1 MDQKELLDKIR
12 HSAEG
17 IEVPE
22 TLTPQNVEETLKK
35 KEQQKKTHRRKIMI
49 RWIEAA
55 AVLALVAAGGT
66 QTDLYKQ
73 WKEPA
78 GAVTEARLT
87 ALSSGMDTAENGKS
101 TGEDAI
107 TEQDLTE
114 EQDTEAEE
122 NTQSEGTSA
131 SCRFVQAGSEEEL
144 YETLQELQ
152 NQTGSY
158 ARGAGQS
165 VMLLEESADMA
176 MMDAGSA
183 DTASSPYTA
192 DSSDYSQTNVR
203 EAGVDEGD
211 VVKTDGSY
219 LYILKSSGSVR
230 IVDIRDAKMKEIAD
244 IQSDKLNESIEDL
257 YLDGDKLMLVTT
269 GYESSM
275 EEAETDTYTVNRYQY
290 TALTVYD
297 ITDREQPEV
306 TGRVTQ
312 EGYYRQ
318 SRKNG
323 DYVYLLTQ
331 YSPSVGD
338 HFEDSSVMPLVNE
351 QKLAISDVYL
361 PEQASQSDYLVV
373 SGINIQDPK
382 DVISSKAIVSGAEDF
397 YMSTESLYICN
408 NNWNNGKSSTE
419 IMKFACADGQITAGS
434 VCELPGYL
442 NDTFSLDE
450 YQGYLRVL
458 VTEDGDSQT
467 NSLYILDKDMQVTGA
482 IRDLADGE
490 TIQSARFMGNM
501 AYFVTFRQT
510 DPLFCADL
518 SNPEDPQILS
528 ELKLTGFSS
537 YLHMYGE
544 NLLLGVGYEADEE
557 TGNQT
562 GVKLS
567 MFDISDPS
575 DIKELDRYVIKNA
588 SYLPSDYNYKA
599 ILADGDKN
607 LIGFVCD
614 EEYLV
619 FSYDEEKGFQNLL
632 TYTMSDW
639 TYWDGNGECRG
650 VYAGDRFYIV
660 DQEEVLCFDMNQD
673 FALTDRLSWN

>member
-17 IEVPE
+17 IEIPE
-22 TLTPQNVEETLKK
+22 QLTPQSVEEKLKR
-35 KEQQKKTHRRKIMI
+35 EAQQKKIQRRKIMI
-49 RWIEAA
+49 RWMEAA
-55 AVLALVAAGGT
+55 AVLAIVAAGGT
-66 QTDLYKQ
+66 QTELYKQ

-78 GAVTEARLT
+78 
-87 ALSSGMDTAENGKS
+87 LSS
-101 TGEDAI
+101 DADM
-107 TEQDLTE
+107 EKPVA
-114 EQDTEAEE
+114 EQDTESSVQPEKV
-122 NTQSEGTSA
+122 TA
-131 SCRFVQAGSEEEL
+131 SGEFKQADSEEEL
-144 YETLQELQ
+144 YKTLQELEK
-152 NQTGSY
+152 QTGSY
-158 ARGAGQS
+158 ARGGDI
-165 VMLLEESADMA
+165 MLLEESAEITT
-176 MMDAGSA
+176 MDAGAA
-183 DTASSPYTA
+183 DTAANQKVTGEA
-192 DSSDYSQTNVR
+192 DYSQTNVR

-230 IVDIRDAKMKEIAD
+230 IVDIRETKMKEVAE
-244 IQSDKLNESIEDL
+244 IQPEKLNESIEDL
-257 YLDGDKLMLVTT
+257 YLDGDRLMLVTT

-275 EEAETDTYTVNRYQY
+275 EEAESDMYTVNRYQY

-297 ITDREQPEV
+297 ITEREHPEM
-306 TGRVTQ
+306 TGRITQ
-312 EGYYRQ
+312 EGDYLQ

-331 YSPSVGD
+331 YSPSLGD
-338 HFEDSSVMPLVNE
+338 SFEDSSVMPLVNE

-361 PEQASQSDYLVV
+361 PDQTSQPDYLVA
-373 SGINIQDPK
+373 SGINIQDPEN
-382 DVISSKAIVSGAEDF
+382 VISSKAIVSGAADF
-397 YMSTESLYICN
+397 YMSSDNLFICN
-408 NNWNNGKSSTE
+408 NNWNDGKSSTE
-419 IMKFACADGQITAGS
+419 ILRFACEDGEITAGAM
-434 VCELPGYL
+434 CELPGFL

-458 VTEDGDSQT
+458 LTEDSNGES
-467 NSLYILDKDMQVTGA
+467 NSLYILDADMQVTGA
-482 IRDLADGE
+482 IRDLAAGE
-490 TIQSARFMGNM
+490 TIRSARFMGTM

-518 SNPEDPQILS
+518 SDPDNPQILS

-537 YLHMYGE
+537 YLHPYGDH
-544 NLLLGVGYEADEE
+544 LLLGVGYEAEEE
-557 TGNQT
+557 TGSQT

-575 DIKELDRYVIKNA
+575 QVEELDKYVIKGA

-599 ILADGDKN
+599 ILADGEKN

-614 EEYLV
+614 GEYLV

-639 TYWDGNGECRG
+639 EYWDGDASCRG
-650 VYAGDRFYIV
+650 VYAGDEFYIV
-660 DQEEVLCFDMNQD
+660 DQDEVLCFDMNQD

>member
-17 IEVPE
+17 IEIPE
-22 TLTPQNVEETLKK
+22 QLTPQSVEEKLKR
-35 KEQQKKTHRRKIMI
+35 EAQQKKIRRRKIMI
-49 RWIEAA
+49 RWMEAA
-55 AVLALVAAGGT
+55 AVLAIVAAGGT
-66 QTDLYKQ
+66 QTELYKQ

-78 GAVTEARLT
+78 
-87 ALSSGMDTAENGKS
+87 LSS
-101 TGEDAI
+101 DADM
-107 TEQDLTE
+107 EKPVA
-114 EQDTEAEE
+114 EQDTESSVQPEE
-122 NTQSEGTSA
+122 VTA
-131 SCRFVQAGSEEEL
+131 SGEFKQADSEEEL
-144 YETLQELQ
+144 YKTLQELEK
-152 NQTGSY
+152 QTGSY
-158 ARGAGQS
+158 ARGGDI
-165 VMLLEESADMA
+165 MLLEESAEIA
-176 MMDAGSA
+176 TMDAGAA
-183 DTASSPYTA
+183 DTAANQKVTGEA
-192 DSSDYSQTNVR
+192 DFSQTNVR

-230 IVDIRDAKMKEIAD
+230 IVDIRETKMKEVAE
-244 IQSDKLNESIEDL
+244 IQPEKLNESIEDL
-257 YLDGDKLMLVTT
+257 YLDGDRLMLVTT

-275 EEAETDTYTVNRYQY
+275 EEAESDMYTVNRYQY

-297 ITDREQPEV
+297 ITEREHPEMA
-306 TGRVTQ
+306 GRITQ
-312 EGYYRQ
+312 EGDYRQ
-318 SRKNG
+318 SRKKG

-331 YSPSVGD
+331 YSPSLGD
-338 HFEDSSVMPLVNE
+338 SFEDSSVMPLVNE

-361 PEQASQSDYLVV
+361 PDQTSQPDYLVA
-373 SGINIQDPK
+373 SGINIQDPEN
-382 DVISSKAIVSGAEDF
+382 VISSKAIVSGAADF
-397 YMSTESLYICN
+397 YMSSDNLFICN
-408 NNWNNGKSSTE
+408 NNWNDGKSSTE
-419 IMKFACADGQITAGS
+419 ILRFACVDGEITAGAM
-434 VCELPGYL
+434 CELPGFL

-458 VTEDGDSQT
+458 LTEDSNGES
-467 NSLYILDKDMQVTGA
+467 NSLYILDADMQVTGA

-490 TIQSARFMGNM
+490 TIRSARFMGTM

-518 SNPEDPQILS
+518 SDPDNPQILS

-537 YLHMYGE
+537 YLHPYGDH
-544 NLLLGVGYEADEE
+544 LLLGVGYEAEEE
-557 TGNQT
+557 TGSQT

-575 DIKELDRYVIKNA
+575 QVEELDKYVIKGA

-599 ILADGDKN
+599 ILADGEKN

-614 EEYLV
+614 GEYLV

-639 TYWDGNGECRG
+639 EYWDGDTSCRG
-650 VYAGDRFYIV
+650 VYAGDEFYIV
-660 DQEEVLCFDMNQD
+660 DQDEVLCFDMNRD
-673 FALTDRLSWN
+673 FTLTDRLSWN

>member
-17 IEVPE
+17 IEIPE
-22 TLTPQNVEETLKK
+22 QLTPQSVGEKLKRQA
-35 KEQQKKTHRRKIMI
+35 QQKKIQRRKIMI
-49 RWIEAA
+49 RWMEAA
-55 AVLALVAAGGT
+55 AVLAIVAAGGT
-66 QTDLYKQ
+66 QTELYKQ

-78 GAVTEARLT
+78 
-87 ALSSGMDTAENGKS
+87 LSS
-101 TGEDAI
+101 DADM
-107 TEQDLTE
+107 EKPVA
-114 EQDTEAEE
+114 EQDTESSV
-122 NTQSEGTSA
+122 QPEGVDTSGE
-131 SCRFVQAGSEEEL
+131 FKQADSEEEL
-144 YETLQELQ
+144 YKTLQELEK
-152 NQTGSY
+152 QTGSY
-158 ARGAGQS
+158 ARGGDI
-165 VMLLEESADMA
+165 MLLEESAEITT
-176 MMDAGSA
+176 MDAGAA
-183 DTASSPYTA
+183 DTAANQKVTGEA
-192 DSSDYSQTNVR
+192 DYSQTNVR

-230 IVDIRDAKMKEIAD
+230 IVDIRETKMKEVAE
-244 IQSDKLNESIEDL
+244 IQPEKLNESIEDL
-257 YLDGDKLMLVTT
+257 YLDGDRLMLVTT

-275 EEAETDTYTVNRYQY
+275 EEAESDMYTVNRYQY

-297 ITDREQPEV
+297 ITEREHPEM
-306 TGRVTQ
+306 TGRITQ
-312 EGYYRQ
+312 EGDYLQ

-331 YSPSVGD
+331 YSPSLGD
-338 HFEDSSVMPLVNE
+338 SFEDSSVMPLVNE

-361 PEQASQSDYLVV
+361 PDQTSQPDYLVA
-373 SGINIQDPK
+373 SGINIQDPEN
-382 DVISSKAIVSGAEDF
+382 VISSKAIVSGAADF
-397 YMSTESLYICN
+397 YMSSDNLFICN
-408 NNWNNGKSSTE
+408 NNWNDGKSSTE
-419 IMKFACADGQITAGS
+419 ILRFACEDGEITAGAM
-434 VCELPGYL
+434 CELPGFL

-458 VTEDGDSQT
+458 LTEDSNGES
-467 NSLYILDKDMQVTGA
+467 NSLYILDADMQVTGA

-490 TIQSARFMGNM
+490 TIRSARFMGTM

-518 SNPEDPQILS
+518 SDPDNPQILS

-537 YLHMYGE
+537 YLHPYGDH
-544 NLLLGVGYEADEE
+544 LLLGVGYEAEEE
-557 TGNQT
+557 TGSQT

-575 DIKELDRYVIKNA
+575 QVEELDKYVIKGA

-599 ILADGDKN
+599 ILADGEKN

-614 EEYLV
+614 GEYLV

-639 TYWDGNGECRG
+639 EYWDGDASCRG
-650 VYAGDRFYIV
+650 VYAGDEFYIV
-660 DQEEVLCFDMNQD
+660 DQDEVLCFDMNRD
-673 FALTDRLSWN
+673 FTLTDRLSWN

>member
-17 IEVPE
+17 IEIPE
-22 TLTPQNVEETLKK
+22 QLTPQSVEEKLKR
-35 KEQQKKTHRRKIMI
+35 EAQQKKIRRRKIMI
-49 RWIEAA
+49 RWMEAA
-55 AVLALVAAGGT
+55 AVLAIVAAGGT
-66 QTDLYKQ
+66 QTELYKQ

-78 GAVTEARLT
+78 LYSEA
-87 ALSSGMDTAENGKS
+87 DTAS
-101 TGEDAI
+101 LMA
-107 TEQDLTE
+107 
-114 EQDTEAEE
+114 EQDTESSVQPEE
-122 NTQSEGTSA
+122 VTA
-131 SCRFVQAGSEEEL
+131 SGEFKQADSEEEL
-144 YETLQELQ
+144 YKTLQELEK
-152 NQTGSY
+152 QTGSY
-158 ARGAGQS
+158 ARGGDI
-165 VMLLEESADMA
+165 MLLEESAEIA
-176 MMDAGSA
+176 TMDAGVA
-183 DTASSPYTA
+183 DTAANQKVTGEA
-192 DSSDYSQTNVR
+192 DFSQTNVR

-230 IVDIRDAKMKEIAD
+230 IVDIRGTKMKEIAK
-244 IQSDKLNESIEDL
+244 IQPEKLNESIEDL
-257 YLDGDKLMLVTT
+257 YLDGDRLMLVTT

-275 EEAETDTYTVNRYQY
+275 EEAESDMYTVNRYHY

-297 ITDREQPEV
+297 ITEREHPEMA
-306 TGRVTQ
+306 GRITQ
-312 EGYYRQ
+312 EGDYRQ
-318 SRKNG
+318 SRKKG

-331 YSPSVGD
+331 YSPSLGD
-338 HFEDSSVMPLVNE
+338 SFEDSSVMPLVNE

-361 PEQASQSDYLVV
+361 PDQTSQSDYLVA
-373 SGINIQDPK
+373 SGINIQDPEN
-382 DVISSKAIVSGAEDF
+382 VISSKAIVSGAADF
-397 YMSTESLYICN
+397 YMSSDNLFICN
-408 NNWNNGKSSTE
+408 NNWNDGKSSTE
-419 IMKFACADGQITAGS
+419 ILRFACVDGEITAGAM
-434 VCELPGYL
+434 CELPGFL

-458 VTEDGDSQT
+458 LTEDSNGES
-467 NSLYILDKDMQVTGA
+467 NSLYILDADMQVTGA

-490 TIQSARFMGNM
+490 TIRSARFMGTM

-518 SNPEDPQILS
+518 SDPDNPQILS

-537 YLHMYGE
+537 YLHPYGE
-544 NLLLGVGYEADEE
+544 HLLLGVGYEAEEE
-557 TGNQT
+557 TGSQT

-575 DIKELDRYVIKNA
+575 QVEELDKYVIKGA

-599 ILADGDKN
+599 ILADGEKN

-614 EEYLV
+614 GEYLV

-639 TYWDGNGECRG
+639 EYWDGDASCRG
-650 VYAGDRFYIV
+650 VYAGDEFYII
-660 DQEEVLCFDMNQD
+660 DQDEVLCFDMNQD
-673 FALTDRLSWN
+673 FTLTDRLSWN

>member
-17 IEVPE
+17 IEIPE
-22 TLTPQNVEETLKK
+22 QLTPQSVEEKLKR
-35 KEQQKKTHRRKIMI
+35 EAQQKKIQRRKIMI
-49 RWIEAA
+49 RWMEAA
-55 AVLALVAAGGT
+55 AVLAIVAAGGT
-66 QTDLYKQ
+66 QTELYKQ

-78 GAVTEARLT
+78 
-87 ALSSGMDTAENGKS
+87 LSS
-101 TGEDAI
+101 DADM
-107 TEQDLTE
+107 EKPVA
-114 EQDTEAEE
+114 EQDTESSVQPEE
-122 NTQSEGTSA
+122 VDTSGE
-131 SCRFVQAGSEEEL
+131 FKQADSEEEL
-144 YETLQELQ
+144 YKTLQELEM
-152 NQTGSY
+152 QTGSY
-158 ARGAGQS
+158 ARGGDI
-165 VMLLEESADMA
+165 MLLEESAEIA
-176 MMDAGSA
+176 TMDAGAA
-183 DTASSPYTA
+183 DTAANQKVTGEA
-192 DSSDYSQTNVR
+192 DYSQTNVR

-230 IVDIRDAKMKEIAD
+230 IVDIRETKMKEVAE
-244 IQSDKLNESIEDL
+244 IQPEKLNESIEDL
-257 YLDGDKLMLVTT
+257 YLDGDRLMLVTT

-275 EEAETDTYTVNRYQY
+275 EEAESDMYTVNRYQY

-297 ITDREQPEV
+297 ITEREHPEM
-306 TGRVTQ
+306 TGRITQ
-312 EGYYRQ
+312 EGDYLQ

-331 YSPSVGD
+331 YSPSLGD
-338 HFEDSSVMPLVNE
+338 SFEDSSVMPLVNE

-361 PEQASQSDYLVV
+361 PDQTSQSDYLVA
-373 SGINIQDPK
+373 SGINIQDPEN
-382 DVISSKAIVSGAEDF
+382 VISSKAIVSGAADF
-397 YMSTESLYICN
+397 YMSSDNLFICN
-408 NNWNNGKSSTE
+408 NNWNDGKSSTE
-419 IMKFACADGQITAGS
+419 ILRFACVDGEITAGAM
-434 VCELPGYL
+434 CELPGFL
-442 NDTFSLDE
+442 NDTLSLDE

-458 VTEDGDSQT
+458 LTEDSNGES
-467 NSLYILDKDMQVTGA
+467 NSLYILDADMQVTGA

-490 TIQSARFMGNM
+490 TIRSARFMGTM

-518 SNPEDPQILS
+518 SDPDNPQILS

-537 YLHMYGE
+537 YLHPYGE
-544 NLLLGVGYEADEE
+544 HLLLGVGYEAEEE
-557 TGNQT
+557 TGSQT

-575 DIKELDRYVIKNA
+575 QVEELDKYVIKGA

-599 ILADGDKN
+599 ILADGEKN

-614 EEYLV
+614 GEYLV

-639 TYWDGNGECRG
+639 EYWDGDASCRG
-650 VYAGDRFYIV
+650 VYAGDEFYIV
-660 DQEEVLCFDMNQD
+660 DQDEVLCFDMNRD
-673 FALTDRLSWN
+673 FTLTDRLSWN

>member
-17 IEVPE
+17 IEIPE
-22 TLTPQNVEETLKK
+22 QLTPQSVEEKLKR
-35 KEQQKKTHRRKIMI
+35 EAQQKKIRRRKIMI
-49 RWIEAA
+49 RWMEAA
-55 AVLALVAAGGT
+55 AVLAIVAAGGT
-66 QTDLYKQ
+66 QTELYKQ

-78 GAVTEARLT
+78 LYSEA
-87 ALSSGMDTAENGKS
+87 DTAS
-101 TGEDAI
+101 LMA
-107 TEQDLTE
+107 
-114 EQDTEAEE
+114 EQDTESSVQPEE
-122 NTQSEGTSA
+122 VTA
-131 SCRFVQAGSEEEL
+131 SGEFKQADSEEEL
-144 YETLQELQ
+144 YKTLQELEK
-152 NQTGSY
+152 QTGSY
-158 ARGAGQS
+158 ARGGDI
-165 VMLLEESADMA
+165 MLLEESAEIA
-176 MMDAGSA
+176 TMDAGAA
-183 DTASSPYTA
+183 DTAANQKVTGEA
-192 DSSDYSQTNVR
+192 DFSQTNVR

-230 IVDIRDAKMKEIAD
+230 IVDIRGTKMKEIAK
-244 IQSDKLNESIEDL
+244 IQPEKLNESIEDL
-257 YLDGDKLMLVTT
+257 YLDGDRLMLVTT

-275 EEAETDTYTVNRYQY
+275 EEAESDMYTVNRYQY

-297 ITDREQPEV
+297 ITEREHPEMA
-306 TGRVTQ
+306 GRITQ
-312 EGYYRQ
+312 EGDYRQ
-318 SRKNG
+318 SRKKG

-331 YSPSVGD
+331 YSPSLGD
-338 HFEDSSVMPLVNE
+338 SFEDSSVMPLVNE

-361 PEQASQSDYLVV
+361 PDQTSQSDYLVA
-373 SGINIQDPK
+373 SGINIQDPEN
-382 DVISSKAIVSGAEDF
+382 VISSKAIVSGAADF
-397 YMSTESLYICN
+397 YMSSDNLFICN
-408 NNWNNGKSSTE
+408 NNWNDGKSSTE
-419 IMKFACADGQITAGS
+419 ILRFACEDGEITAGAM
-434 VCELPGYL
+434 CELPGFL

-458 VTEDGDSQT
+458 LTEDSNGES
-467 NSLYILDKDMQVTGA
+467 NSLYILDADMQVTGA

-490 TIQSARFMGNM
+490 TIRSARFMGTM

-518 SNPEDPQILS
+518 SDPDNPQILS

-537 YLHMYGE
+537 YLHPYGE
-544 NLLLGVGYEADEE
+544 HLLLGVGYEAEEE
-557 TGNQT
+557 TGSQT

-575 DIKELDRYVIKNA
+575 QVEELDKYVIKGA

-599 ILADGDKN
+599 ILADGEKN

-614 EEYLV
+614 GEYLV

-639 TYWDGNGECRG
+639 EYWDGDASCRG
-650 VYAGDRFYIV
+650 VYAGDEFYIV
-660 DQEEVLCFDMNQD
+660 DQDEVLCFDMNQD
-673 FALTDRLSWN
+673 FTLTDRLSWN

>member
-17 IEVPE
+17 IEIPE
-22 TLTPQNVEETLKK
+22 QLTPQSVEEKLKR
-35 KEQQKKTHRRKIMI
+35 EAQQKKIRRRKIMI
-49 RWIEAA
+49 RWMEAA
-55 AVLALVAAGGT
+55 AVLAIVAAGGT
-66 QTDLYKQ
+66 QTELYKQ

-78 GAVTEARLT
+78 LYSEA
-87 ALSSGMDTAENGKS
+87 DTAS
-101 TGEDAI
+101 LMA
-107 TEQDLTE
+107 
-114 EQDTEAEE
+114 EQDTESSVQPEE
-122 NTQSEGTSA
+122 VTA
-131 SCRFVQAGSEEEL
+131 SGEFKQADSEEEL
-144 YETLQELQ
+144 YKTLQELEK
-152 NQTGSY
+152 QTGSY
-158 ARGAGQS
+158 ARGGDI
-165 VMLLEESADMA
+165 MLLEESAEIA
-176 MMDAGSA
+176 TMDAGAA
-183 DTASSPYTA
+183 DTAANQKVTGEA
-192 DSSDYSQTNVR
+192 DYSQTNVR

-230 IVDIRDAKMKEIAD
+230 IVDIRETKMKEVAE
-244 IQSDKLNESIEDL
+244 IQPEKLNESIEDL
-257 YLDGDKLMLVTT
+257 YLDGDRLMLVTT

-275 EEAETDTYTVNRYQY
+275 EEAESDMYTVNRYQY

-297 ITDREQPEV
+297 ITEREHPEM
-306 TGRVTQ
+306 TGRITQ
-312 EGYYRQ
+312 EGDYLQ

-323 DYVYLLTQ
+323 NYVYLLTQ
-331 YSPSVGD
+331 YSPSLGD
-338 HFEDSSVMPLVNE
+338 SFEDSSVMPLVNE

-361 PEQASQSDYLVV
+361 PDQTSQPDYLVA
-373 SGINIQDPK
+373 SGINIQDPEN
-382 DVISSKAIVSGAEDF
+382 VISSKAIVSGAADF
-397 YMSTESLYICN
+397 YMSSDNLFICN
-408 NNWNNGKSSTE
+408 NNWNDGKSSTE
-419 IMKFACADGQITAGS
+419 ILRFACEDGEITAGAM
-434 VCELPGYL
+434 CELPGFL

-458 VTEDGDSQT
+458 LTEDSNGES
-467 NSLYILDKDMQVTGA
+467 NSLYILDADMQVTGA

-490 TIQSARFMGNM
+490 TIRSARFMGTM

-518 SNPEDPQILS
+518 SDPDNPQILS

-537 YLHMYGE
+537 YLHPYGE
-544 NLLLGVGYEADEE
+544 HLLLGVGYEAEEE
-557 TGNQT
+557 TGSQT

-575 DIKELDRYVIKNA
+575 QVEELDKYVIKGA

-599 ILADGDKN
+599 ILADGEKN

-614 EEYLV
+614 GEYLV

-639 TYWDGNGECRG
+639 EYWDGDASCRG
-650 VYAGDRFYIV
+650 VYAGDEFYIV
-660 DQEEVLCFDMNQD
+660 DQDEVLCFDMNRD
-673 FALTDRLSWN
+673 FTLTDRLSWN

>member
-17 IEVPE
+17 IEIPE
-22 TLTPQNVEETLKK
+22 QLTPQSVEEKLKR
-35 KEQQKKTHRRKIMI
+35 EAQQKKIQRRKIMI
-49 RWIEAA
+49 RWMEAA
-55 AVLALVAAGGT
+55 AVLAIVAAGGT
-66 QTDLYKQ
+66 QTELYKQ

-78 GAVTEARLT
+78 
-87 ALSSGMDTAENGKS
+87 LSS
-101 TGEDAI
+101 DADM
-107 TEQDLTE
+107 EKPVA
-114 EQDTEAEE
+114 EQDTESSVQPEE
-122 NTQSEGTSA
+122 VTA
-131 SCRFVQAGSEEEL
+131 SGEFKQADSEEEL
-144 YETLQELQ
+144 YKTLQELEK
-152 NQTGSY
+152 QTGSY
-158 ARGAGQS
+158 ARGGDI
-165 VMLLEESADMA
+165 MLLEESAEIA
-176 MMDAGSA
+176 TMDAGAS
-183 DTASSPYTA
+183 DTAANQKVTGEA
-192 DSSDYSQTNVR
+192 DYSQTNVR

-230 IVDIRDAKMKEIAD
+230 IVDIRETKMKEVAE
-244 IQSDKLNESIEDL
+244 IQPEKLNESIEDL
-257 YLDGDKLMLVTT
+257 YLDGDRLMLVTT

-275 EEAETDTYTVNRYQY
+275 EEAESDMYTVNRYQY

-297 ITDREQPEV
+297 ITEREHPEM
-306 TGRVTQ
+306 TGRITQ
-312 EGYYRQ
+312 EGDYLQ

-331 YSPSVGD
+331 YSPSLGD
-338 HFEDSSVMPLVNE
+338 SFEDSSVMPLVNE

-361 PEQASQSDYLVV
+361 PDQTSQPDYLVA
-373 SGINIQDPK
+373 SGINIQDPEN
-382 DVISSKAIVSGAEDF
+382 VISSKAIVSGATDF
-397 YMSTESLYICN
+397 YMSSDNLFICN
-408 NNWNNGKSSTE
+408 NNWNDGKSSTE
-419 IMKFACADGQITAGS
+419 ILRFACEDGEITAGAM
-434 VCELPGYL
+434 CELPGFL

-458 VTEDGDSQT
+458 LTEDSNGES
-467 NSLYILDKDMQVTGA
+467 NSLYILDADMQVTGA

-490 TIQSARFMGNM
+490 TIRSARFMGTM

-518 SNPEDPQILS
+518 SDPDNPQILS

-537 YLHMYGE
+537 YLHPYGDH
-544 NLLLGVGYEADEE
+544 LLLGVGYEAEEE
-557 TGNQT
+557 TGSQT

-575 DIKELDRYVIKNA
+575 QVEELDKYVIKGA

-599 ILADGDKN
+599 ILADGEKN

-614 EEYLV
+614 GEYLV

-639 TYWDGNGECRG
+639 EYWDGDASCRG
-650 VYAGDRFYIV
+650 VYAGDEFYIV
-660 DQEEVLCFDMNQD
+660 DQDEVLCFDMNRD
-673 FALTDRLSWN
+673 FTLTDRLSWN

>member
-17 IEVPE
+17 IEIPE
-22 TLTPQNVEETLKK
+22 QLTPQSVEEKLKR
-35 KEQQKKTHRRKIMI
+35 EAQQKKIQRRKIMI
-49 RWIEAA
+49 RWMEAA
-55 AVLALVAAGGT
+55 AVLAIVAAGGT
-66 QTDLYKQ
+66 QTELYKQ

-78 GAVTEARLT
+78 
-87 ALSSGMDTAENGKS
+87 LSS
-101 TGEDAI
+101 DADM
-107 TEQDLTE
+107 EKPVA
-114 EQDTEAEE
+114 EQDTESSVQPEE
-122 NTQSEGTSA
+122 VTA
-131 SCRFVQAGSEEEL
+131 SGEFKQADSEEEL
-144 YETLQELQ
+144 YKTLQELEK
-152 NQTGSY
+152 QTGSY
-158 ARGAGQS
+158 ARGGDI
-165 VMLLEESADMA
+165 MLLEESAEIA
-176 MMDAGSA
+176 TMDAGAA
-183 DTASSPYTA
+183 DTAANQKVTGEA
-192 DSSDYSQTNVR
+192 DYSQTNVR

-230 IVDIRDAKMKEIAD
+230 IVDIRGTKMKEIAK
-244 IQSDKLNESIEDL
+244 IQPEKLNESIEDL
-257 YLDGDKLMLVTT
+257 YLDGDRLMLVTT

-275 EEAETDTYTVNRYQY
+275 EEAESDMYTVNRYQY

-297 ITDREQPEV
+297 ITEREHPEM
-306 TGRVTQ
+306 TGRITQ
-312 EGYYRQ
+312 EGDYLQ

-331 YSPSVGD
+331 YSPSLGD
-338 HFEDSSVMPLVNE
+338 SFEDSSVMPLVNE

-361 PEQASQSDYLVV
+361 PDQTSQPDYLVA
-373 SGINIQDPK
+373 SGINIQDPEN
-382 DVISSKAIVSGAEDF
+382 VISSKAIVSGAADF
-397 YMSTESLYICN
+397 YMSSDNLFICN
-408 NNWNNGKSSTE
+408 NNWNDGKSSTE
-419 IMKFACADGQITAGS
+419 ILRFACVDGEITAGAM
-434 VCELPGYL
+434 CELPGFL

-458 VTEDGDSQT
+458 LTEDSNGES
-467 NSLYILDKDMQVTGA
+467 NSLYILDADMQVTGA

-490 TIQSARFMGNM
+490 TIRSARFMGTM

-518 SNPEDPQILS
+518 SDPDNPQILS

-537 YLHMYGE
+537 YLHPYGE
-544 NLLLGVGYEADEE
+544 HLLLGVGYEAEEE
-557 TGNQT
+557 TGSQT

-575 DIKELDRYVIKNA
+575 QVEELDKYVIKGA

-599 ILADGDKN
+599 ILADGEKN

-614 EEYLV
+614 GEYLV

-639 TYWDGNGECRG
+639 EYWDGDASCRG
-650 VYAGDRFYIV
+650 VYAGDEFYIV
-660 DQEEVLCFDMNQD
+660 DQDEVLCFDMNQD
-673 FALTDRLSWN
+673 FTLTDRLAWN

>member
-17 IEVPE
+17 IEIPE
-22 TLTPQNVEETLKK
+22 QLTPQSVEEKLKR
-35 KEQQKKTHRRKIMI
+35 EAQQKKIQRRKIMI
-49 RWIEAA
+49 RWMEAA
-55 AVLALVAAGGT
+55 AVLAIVAAGGT
-66 QTDLYKQ
+66 QTELYKQ

-78 GAVTEARLT
+78 LYSEA
-87 ALSSGMDTAENGKS
+87 DTAS
-101 TGEDAI
+101 LMA
-107 TEQDLTE
+107 
-114 EQDTEAEE
+114 EQDTESSVQPEE
-122 NTQSEGTSA
+122 VTA
-131 SCRFVQAGSEEEL
+131 SGEFKQADSEEEL
-144 YETLQELQ
+144 YKTLQELEK
-152 NQTGSY
+152 QTGSY
-158 ARGAGQS
+158 ARGGDI
-165 VMLLEESADMA
+165 MLLEESAEIA
-176 MMDAGSA
+176 TMDAGVA
-183 DTASSPYTA
+183 DTAANQKVTGEA
-192 DSSDYSQTNVR
+192 DFSQTNVR

-230 IVDIRDAKMKEIAD
+230 IVDIRETKMKEVAE
-244 IQSDKLNESIEDL
+244 IQPEKLNESIEDL
-257 YLDGDKLMLVTT
+257 YLDGDRLMLVTT

-275 EEAETDTYTVNRYQY
+275 EEAESDMYTVNRYHY

-297 ITDREQPEV
+297 ITEREHPEMA
-306 TGRVTQ
+306 GRITQ
-312 EGYYRQ
+312 EGDYRQ
-318 SRKNG
+318 SRKKG

-331 YSPSVGD
+331 YSPSLGD
-338 HFEDSSVMPLVNE
+338 SFEDSSVMPLVNE

-361 PEQASQSDYLVV
+361 PDQTSQSDYLVA
-373 SGINIQDPK
+373 SGINIQDPEN
-382 DVISSKAIVSGAEDF
+382 VISSKAIVSGAADF
-397 YMSTESLYICN
+397 YMSSDNLFICN
-408 NNWNNGKSSTE
+408 NNWNDGKSSTE
-419 IMKFACADGQITAGS
+419 ILRFACEDGEITAGAM
-434 VCELPGYL
+434 CELPGFL

-458 VTEDGDSQT
+458 LTEDSNGES
-467 NSLYILDKDMQVTGA
+467 NSLYILDADMQVTGA

-490 TIQSARFMGNM
+490 TIRSARFMGTM

-518 SNPEDPQILS
+518 SDPDNPQILS

-537 YLHMYGE
+537 YLHPYGE
-544 NLLLGVGYEADEE
+544 HLLLGVGYEAEEE
-557 TGNQT
+557 TGSQT

-575 DIKELDRYVIKNA
+575 QVEELDKYVIKGA

-599 ILADGDKN
+599 ILADGEKN

-614 EEYLV
+614 GEYLV

-639 TYWDGNGECRG
+639 EYWDGDASCRG
-650 VYAGDRFYIV
+650 VYAGDEFYII
-660 DQEEVLCFDMNQD
+660 DQDEVLCFDMNQD
-673 FALTDRLSWN
+673 FTLTDRLSWN

>member
-17 IEVPE
+17 IEIPE
-22 TLTPQNVEETLKK
+22 QLTPQSVEEKLKR
-35 KEQQKKTHRRKIMI
+35 EAQQKKIRRRKIMI
-49 RWIEAA
+49 RWMEAA
-55 AVLALVAAGGT
+55 AVLAIVAAGGT
-66 QTDLYKQ
+66 QTELYKQ

-78 GAVTEARLT
+78 LYSEA
-87 ALSSGMDTAENGKS
+87 DTAS
-101 TGEDAI
+101 LMA
-107 TEQDLTE
+107 
-114 EQDTEAEE
+114 EQDTESSVQPEE
-122 NTQSEGTSA
+122 VTA
-131 SCRFVQAGSEEEL
+131 SGEFKQADSEEEL
-144 YETLQELQ
+144 YKTLQELEK
-152 NQTGSY
+152 QTGSY
-158 ARGAGQS
+158 ARGGDI
-165 VMLLEESADMA
+165 MLLEESAEIA
-176 MMDAGSA
+176 TMDAGAA
-183 DTASSPYTA
+183 DTAANQKVTGEA
-192 DSSDYSQTNVR
+192 DFSQTNVR

-230 IVDIRDAKMKEIAD
+230 IVDIRGTKMKEIAK
-244 IQSDKLNESIEDL
+244 IQPEKLNESIEDL
-257 YLDGDKLMLVTT
+257 YLDGDRLMLVTT

-275 EEAETDTYTVNRYQY
+275 EEAESDMYTVNRYQY

-297 ITDREQPEV
+297 ITEREYPEMA
-306 TGRVTQ
+306 GRITQ
-312 EGYYRQ
+312 EGDYRQ
-318 SRKNG
+318 SRKKG

-331 YSPSVGD
+331 YSPSLGD
-338 HFEDSSVMPLVNE
+338 SFEDSSVMPLVNE

-361 PEQASQSDYLVV
+361 PDQTSQSDYLVA
-373 SGINIQDPK
+373 SGINIQDPEN
-382 DVISSKAIVSGAEDF
+382 VISSKAIVSGAADF
-397 YMSTESLYICN
+397 YMSSDNLFICN
-408 NNWNNGKSSTE
+408 NNWNDGKSSTE
-419 IMKFACADGQITAGS
+419 ILRFACVDGEITAGAM
-434 VCELPGYL
+434 CELPGFL

-458 VTEDGDSQT
+458 LTEDSNGES
-467 NSLYILDKDMQVTGA
+467 NSLYILDADMQVTGA

-490 TIQSARFMGNM
+490 TIRSARFMGTM

-518 SNPEDPQILS
+518 SDPDNPQILS

-537 YLHMYGE
+537 YLHPYGE
-544 NLLLGVGYEADEE
+544 HLLLGVGYEAEEE
-557 TGNQT
+557 TGSQT

-575 DIKELDRYVIKNA
+575 QVEELDKYVIKGA

-599 ILADGDKN
+599 ILADGEKN

-614 EEYLV
+614 GEYLV

-639 TYWDGNGECRG
+639 EYWDGDASCRG
-650 VYAGDRFYIV
+650 VYAGDEFYII
-660 DQEEVLCFDMNQD
+660 DQDEVLCFDMNQD
-673 FALTDRLSWN
+673 FTLTDRLSWN

>member
-17 IEVPE
+17 IEIPE
-22 TLTPQNVEETLKK
+22 QLTPQSVEEKLKR
-35 KEQQKKTHRRKIMI
+35 EAQQKKIQRRKIMI
-49 RWIEAA
+49 RWMEAA
-55 AVLALVAAGGT
+55 AVLAIVAAGGT
-66 QTDLYKQ
+66 QTELYKQ

-78 GAVTEARLT
+78 
-87 ALSSGMDTAENGKS
+87 LSS
-101 TGEDAI
+101 DADM
-107 TEQDLTE
+107 EKPVA
-114 EQDTEAEE
+114 EQDTESSVQPEE
-122 NTQSEGTSA
+122 VTA
-131 SCRFVQAGSEEEL
+131 SGEFKQADSEEEL
-144 YETLQELQ
+144 YKTLQELEK
-152 NQTGSY
+152 QTGSY
-158 ARGAGQS
+158 ARGGDI
-165 VMLLEESADMA
+165 MLLEESAEIA
-176 MMDAGSA
+176 TMDAGAA
-183 DTASSPYTA
+183 DTAANQKVTGEA
-192 DSSDYSQTNVR
+192 DYSQTNVR

-230 IVDIRDAKMKEIAD
+230 IVDIRGTKMKEIAK
-244 IQSDKLNESIEDL
+244 IQPEKLNESIEDL
-257 YLDGDKLMLVTT
+257 YLDGDRLMLVTT

-275 EEAETDTYTVNRYQY
+275 EEAESDMYTVNRYQY

-297 ITDREQPEV
+297 ITEREHPEM
-306 TGRVTQ
+306 TGRITQ
-312 EGYYRQ
+312 EGDYLQ

-331 YSPSVGD
+331 YSPSLGD
-338 HFEDSSVMPLVNE
+338 SFEDSSVMPLVNE

-361 PEQASQSDYLVV
+361 PDQTSQPDYLVA
-373 SGINIQDPK
+373 SGINIQDPEN
-382 DVISSKAIVSGAEDF
+382 VISSKAIVSGAADF
-397 YMSTESLYICN
+397 YMSSDNLFICN
-408 NNWNNGKSSTE
+408 NNWNDGKSSTE
-419 IMKFACADGQITAGS
+419 ILRFACVDGEITAGAM
-434 VCELPGYL
+434 CELPGFL

-458 VTEDGDSQT
+458 LTEDSNGES
-467 NSLYILDKDMQVTGA
+467 NSLYILDADMQVTGA

-490 TIQSARFMGNM
+490 TIRSARFMGTM

-518 SNPEDPQILS
+518 SDPDNPQILS

-537 YLHMYGE
+537 YLHPYGDH
-544 NLLLGVGYEADEE
+544 LLLGVGYEAEEE
-557 TGNQT
+557 TGSQT

-575 DIKELDRYVIKNA
+575 QVEELDKYVIKGA

-599 ILADGDKN
+599 ILADGEKN

-614 EEYLV
+614 GEYLV
-619 FSYDEEKGFQNLL
+619 FSYDEEKEFQNLL

-639 TYWDGNGECRG
+639 EYWDGDASCRG
-650 VYAGDRFYIV
+650 VYAGDEFYIV
-660 DQEEVLCFDMNQD
+660 DQDEVLCFDMNRD
-673 FALTDRLSWN
+673 FTLTDRLSWN

>member
-17 IEVPE
+17 IEIPE
-22 TLTPQNVEETLKK
+22 QLTPQSVEEKLKR
-35 KEQQKKTHRRKIMI
+35 EAQQKKIRRRKIMI
-49 RWIEAA
+49 RWMEAA
-55 AVLALVAAGGT
+55 AVLAIVAAGGT
-66 QTDLYKQ
+66 QTELYKQ

-78 GAVTEARLT
+78 LYSEA
-87 ALSSGMDTAENGKS
+87 DTAS
-101 TGEDAI
+101 LMA
-107 TEQDLTE
+107 
-114 EQDTEAEE
+114 EQDTESSVQPEE
-122 NTQSEGTSA
+122 VTA
-131 SCRFVQAGSEEEL
+131 SGEFKQADSEEEL
-144 YETLQELQ
+144 YKTLQELEK
-152 NQTGSY
+152 QTGSY
-158 ARGAGQS
+158 ARGGD
-165 VMLLEESADMA
+165 VMLLEESAEIA
-176 MMDAGSA
+176 TMDAGAA
-183 DTASSPYTA
+183 DTAANQKVTGEA
-192 DSSDYSQTNVR
+192 DFSQTNVR

-230 IVDIRDAKMKEIAD
+230 IVDIRETKMKEVAE
-244 IQSDKLNESIEDL
+244 IQPEKLNESIEDL
-257 YLDGDKLMLVTT
+257 YLDGDRLMLVTT

-275 EEAETDTYTVNRYQY
+275 EEAESDMYTVNRYQY

-297 ITDREQPEV
+297 ITEREHPEMA
-306 TGRVTQ
+306 GRITQ
-312 EGYYRQ
+312 EGDYRQ
-318 SRKNG
+318 SRKKG

-331 YSPSVGD
+331 YSPSLGD
-338 HFEDSSVMPLVNE
+338 SFEDSSVMPLVNE

-361 PEQASQSDYLVV
+361 PDQTSQSDYLVA
-373 SGINIQDPK
+373 SGINIQDPEN
-382 DVISSKAIVSGAEDF
+382 VISSKAIVSGAADF
-397 YMSTESLYICN
+397 YMSSDNLFICN
-408 NNWNNGKSSTE
+408 NNWNDGKSSTE
-419 IMKFACADGQITAGS
+419 ILRFACEDGEITAGAM
-434 VCELPGYL
+434 CELPGFL

-458 VTEDGDSQT
+458 LTEDSNGES
-467 NSLYILDKDMQVTGA
+467 NSLYILDADMQVTGA

-490 TIQSARFMGNM
+490 TIRSARFMGTM

-518 SNPEDPQILS
+518 SDPDNPQILS

-537 YLHMYGE
+537 YLHPYGE
-544 NLLLGVGYEADEE
+544 HLLLGVGYEAEEE
-557 TGNQT
+557 TGSQT

-575 DIKELDRYVIKNA
+575 QVEELDKYVIKGA

-599 ILADGDKN
+599 ILADGEKN

-614 EEYLV
+614 GEYLV

-639 TYWDGNGECRG
+639 EYWDGDASCRG
-650 VYAGDRFYIV
+650 VYAGDEFYIV
-660 DQEEVLCFDMNQD
+660 DQDEVLCFDMNRD
-673 FALTDRLSWN
+673 FTLTDRLSWN

>member
-17 IEVPE
+17 IEIPE
-22 TLTPQNVEETLKK
+22 QLTPQSVEEKLKR
-35 KEQQKKTHRRKIMI
+35 EAQQKKIQRRKIMI
-49 RWIEAA
+49 RWMEAA
-55 AVLALVAAGGT
+55 AVLAIVAAGGT
-66 QTDLYKQ
+66 QTELYKQ

-78 GAVTEARLT
+78 
-87 ALSSGMDTAENGKS
+87 LSS
-101 TGEDAI
+101 DADM
-107 TEQDLTE
+107 EKPVA
-114 EQDTEAEE
+114 EQDTESSVQPEE
-122 NTQSEGTSA
+122 VTA
-131 SCRFVQAGSEEEL
+131 SGEFKQADSEEEL
-144 YETLQELQ
+144 YKTLHELEK
-152 NQTGSY
+152 QTGSY
-158 ARGAGQS
+158 ARGGDI
-165 VMLLEESADMA
+165 MLLEESAEIA
-176 MMDAGSA
+176 TMDAGAA
-183 DTASSPYTA
+183 DTAANQKVTGEA
-192 DSSDYSQTNVR
+192 DYSQTNVR

-230 IVDIRDAKMKEIAD
+230 IVDIRETKMKEVAE
-244 IQSDKLNESIEDL
+244 IQPEKLNESIEDL
-257 YLDGDKLMLVTT
+257 YLDGDRLMLVTT

-275 EEAETDTYTVNRYQY
+275 EEAESDMYTVNRYQY

-297 ITDREQPEV
+297 ITEREHPEM
-306 TGRVTQ
+306 TGRITQ
-312 EGYYRQ
+312 EGDYLQ

-323 DYVYLLTQ
+323 NYVYLLTQ
-331 YSPSVGD
+331 YSPSLGD
-338 HFEDSSVMPLVNE
+338 SFEDSSVMPLVNE

-361 PEQASQSDYLVV
+361 PDQTSQPDYLVA
-373 SGINIQDPK
+373 SGINIQDPEN
-382 DVISSKAIVSGAEDF
+382 VISSKAIVSGAADF
-397 YMSTESLYICN
+397 YMSSDNLFICN
-408 NNWNNGKSSTE
+408 NNWNDGKSSTE
-419 IMKFACADGQITAGS
+419 ILRFACEDGEITAGAM
-434 VCELPGYL
+434 CELPGFL

-458 VTEDGDSQT
+458 LTEDSNGES
-467 NSLYILDKDMQVTGA
+467 NSLYILDADMQVTGA

-490 TIQSARFMGNM
+490 TIRSARFMGTM

-518 SNPEDPQILS
+518 SDPDNPQILS

-537 YLHMYGE
+537 YLHPYGDH
-544 NLLLGVGYEADEE
+544 LLLGVGYEAEEE
-557 TGNQT
+557 TGSQT

-575 DIKELDRYVIKNA
+575 QVAELDKYVIKGA

-599 ILADGDKN
+599 ILADGEKN

-614 EEYLV
+614 GEYLV

-639 TYWDGNGECRG
+639 EYWDGDASCRG
-650 VYAGDRFYIV
+650 VYAGDEFYIV
-660 DQEEVLCFDMNQD
+660 DQDEVLCFDMNRD
-673 FALTDRLSWN
+673 FTLTDRLSWN

>member
-17 IEVPE
+17 IEIPE
-22 TLTPQNVEETLKK
+22 QLTPQSVEEKLKR
-35 KEQQKKTHRRKIMI
+35 EAQQKKIQRRKIMI
-49 RWIEAA
+49 RWMEAA
-55 AVLALVAAGGT
+55 AVLAIVAAGGT
-66 QTDLYKQ
+66 QTELYKQ

-78 GAVTEARLT
+78 
-87 ALSSGMDTAENGKS
+87 LSS
-101 TGEDAI
+101 DADM
-107 TEQDLTE
+107 EKPVA
-114 EQDTEAEE
+114 EQDTESSVQPEE
-122 NTQSEGTSA
+122 VTA
-131 SCRFVQAGSEEEL
+131 SGEFKQADSEEEL
-144 YETLQELQ
+144 YKTLQELEK
-152 NQTGSY
+152 QTGSY
-158 ARGAGQS
+158 ARGGDI
-165 VMLLEESADMA
+165 MLLEESAEIA
-176 MMDAGSA
+176 TMDAGAA
-183 DTASSPYTA
+183 DTAANQKVTGEA
-192 DSSDYSQTNVR
+192 DYSQTNVR

-230 IVDIRDAKMKEIAD
+230 IVDIRETKMKEVAE
-244 IQSDKLNESIEDL
+244 IQPEKLNESIEDL
-257 YLDGDKLMLVTT
+257 YLDGDRLMLVTT

-275 EEAETDTYTVNRYQY
+275 EEAESDMYTVNRYQY

-297 ITDREQPEV
+297 ITEREHPEM
-306 TGRVTQ
+306 TGRITQ
-312 EGYYRQ
+312 EGDYLQ

-331 YSPSVGD
+331 YSPSLGD
-338 HFEDSSVMPLVNE
+338 SFEDSSVMPLVNE

-361 PEQASQSDYLVV
+361 PDQTSQPDYLVA
-373 SGINIQDPK
+373 SGINIQDPEN
-382 DVISSKAIVSGAEDF
+382 VISSKAIVSGAADF
-397 YMSTESLYICN
+397 YMSSDNLFICN
-408 NNWNNGKSSTE
+408 NNWNDGKSSTE
-419 IMKFACADGQITAGS
+419 ILRFACEDGEITAGAM
-434 VCELPGYL
+434 CELPGFL

-458 VTEDGDSQT
+458 LTEDSNGES
-467 NSLYILDKDMQVTGA
+467 NSLYILDADMQVTGA

-490 TIQSARFMGNM
+490 TIRSARFMGTM

-518 SNPEDPQILS
+518 SDPDNPQILS

-537 YLHMYGE
+537 YLHPYGDH
-544 NLLLGVGYEADEE
+544 LLLGVGYEAEEE
-557 TGNQT
+557 TGSQT

-575 DIKELDRYVIKNA
+575 QVEELDKYVIKGA

-599 ILADGDKN
+599 ILADGEKN

-614 EEYLV
+614 GEYLV

-639 TYWDGNGECRG
+639 EYWDGDASCRG
-650 VYAGDRFYIV
+650 VYAGDEFYIV
-660 DQEEVLCFDMNQD
+660 DQDEVLCFDMNQD

>member
-17 IEVPE
+17 IEIPE
-22 TLTPQNVEETLKK
+22 RLTAQSVEEKLKR
-35 KEQQKKTHRRKIMI
+35 EAQQKKVRRRKIMI

-55 AVLALVAAGGT
+55 AVLAIVAAGGT
-66 QTDLYKQ
+66 QTELYKQ

-78 GAVTEARLT
+78 LSSDADMEEPVTE
-87 ALSSGMDTAENGKS
+87 
-101 TGEDAI
+101 
-107 TEQDLTE
+107 QE
-114 EQDTEAEE
+114 E
-122 NTQSEGTSA
+122 GSA
-131 SCRFVQAGSEEEL
+131 SGEFKQADSEEEL
-144 YETLQELQ
+144 YKTLQEYE

-158 ARGAGQS
+158 ARGGD
-165 VMLLEESADMA
+165 VMLLEESAEIA
-176 MMDAGSA
+176 TMDAGA
-183 DTASSPYTA
+183 TDTAANQKVTGET
-192 DSSDYSQTNVR
+192 DYSQTNVR
-203 EAGVDEGD
+203 EEGVDEGD

-230 IVDIRDAKMKEIAD
+230 IVDIRGTKMKEIAE
-244 IQSDKLNESIEDL
+244 IQPEKLDESIEEL
-257 YLDGDKLMLVTT
+257 YLDGDRLILVTT

-275 EEAETDTYTVNRYQY
+275 EEAESDTYTVNRYQY

-297 ITDREQPEV
+297 ITEHEHPEV

-312 EGYYRQ
+312 EGNYRQ

-331 YSPSVGD
+331 YSPSLGD
-338 HFEDSSVMPLVNE
+338 SFEDSSVMPLVNE
-351 QKLAISDVYL
+351 QKLAVSDVYL
-361 PEQASQSDYLVV
+361 PDQASQTDYLVA
-373 SGINIQDPK
+373 SGIHIQDPEH
-382 DVISSKAIVSGAEDF
+382 VISSKAIVSGAADF
-397 YMSTESLYICN
+397 YMSSANLFICN
-408 NNWNNGKSSTE
+408 NNWDDGKSSTE
-419 IMKFACADGQITAGS
+419 ILRFACEDGEITAGAM
-434 VCELPGYL
+434 CELPGYL

-458 VTEDGDSQT
+458 LTEDSDGES
-467 NSLYILDKDMQVTGA
+467 NSLYILDADMQVTGA

-490 TIQSARFMGNM
+490 TIRSARFVGTM

-518 SNPEDPQILS
+518 SNPDNPQILS

-537 YLHMYGE
+537 YLHPYGDH
-544 NLLLGVGYEADEE
+544 LLLGVGYEAEEE
-557 TGNQT
+557 TGIQT

-575 DIKELDRYVIKNA
+575 QVEELDKYVIKGA

-599 ILADGDKN
+599 ILADGEKN

-614 EEYLV
+614 GEYLV

-639 TYWDGNGECRG
+639 EYWDGDASCRG
-650 VYAGDRFYIV
+650 VYAGDEFYIV
-660 DQEEVLCFDMNQD
+660 DQDEVLCFDMNQD
-673 FALTDRLSWN
+673 FTLEDRLSWN